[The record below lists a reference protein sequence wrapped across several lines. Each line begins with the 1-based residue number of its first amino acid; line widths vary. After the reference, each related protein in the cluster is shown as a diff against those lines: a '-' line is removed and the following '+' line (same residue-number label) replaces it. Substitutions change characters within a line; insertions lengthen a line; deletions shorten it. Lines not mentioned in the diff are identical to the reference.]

1 MISGVE
7 LKLISLDN
15 IIKIVLTK
23 LIIYDSISIG
33 KELSA

>member
-23 LIIYDSISIG
+23 LIIYDTISIG